1 MANSPHQQR
10 HWLPAANHVSAL
22 TSPTESLLGLF
33 FSSSSF
39 PLPLFLFTRYEEET
53 ATRASKPKML
63 PNSRDAAMS
72 NAGRRTARDGLQW
85 PVKMYLRR
93 LSIATGL
100 GLAWYF
106 SDCGRTVTQ
115 YCVCLLLCCCA
126 PLLYANS
133 GRESGTQTDEEA
145 EKLWQVKATNQR
157 KTKTNTD
164 VGPFQDQPH
173 LACCQERSCA
183 IVQEMHLS
191 ITSETN
197 DLHCTTL
204 HQPCYSIF
212 LCFLLA
218 AKLRSWL
225 TQGWQQVDTWHFSVT
240 AFIIYILIVTVVFKL
255 CFLGWPCS
263 SSSVTIP
270 VTYRTANLHQCKYE
284 Q

>member
-33 FSSSSF
+33 FFFFFLSS
-39 PLPLFLFTRYEEET
+39 LPLFLFTRYEEET

-191 ITSETN
+191 ITSETHKQKKRPQTTCTALHYTSRVN
-197 DLHCTTL
+197 LSFFVSFWRPSWDRDLHRGGN
-204 HQPCYSIF
+204 
-212 LCFLLA
+212 
-218 AKLRSWL
+218 K
-225 TQGWQQVDTWHFSVT
+225 
-240 AFIIYILIVTVVFKL
+240 
-255 CFLGWPCS
+255 
-263 SSSVTIP
+263 
-270 VTYRTANLHQCKYE
+270 
-284 Q
+284 